1 MVAQFPKRGEIY
13 WVEFTPARGA
23 EQAGRRPALIVQN
36 DVGNR
41 YAPTTI
47 VAAITSK
54 GVEVEYPTDVKLP
67 EGTLPKPS
75 KVLCSQLLTIA
86 KERLGARLAQL
97 DPPVMARVDQALK
110 NSLAL
115 K

>member
-1 MVAQFPKRGEIY
+1 MVDQFPQRGEVY

-47 VAAITSK
+47 VAVITSK
-54 GVEVEYPTDVKLP
+54 GLEREYPTDVRLP
-67 EGTLPKPS
+67 KGALPKPS

-86 KERLGARLAQL
+86 KEHLGQRIAKLESA
-97 DPPVMARVDQALK
+97 VMERVDQALK

-115 K
+115 Q

>member
-1 MVAQFPKRGEIY
+1 MVDFPQRGEIY

-47 VAAITSK
+47 VAAITSRGGGRQGISHRREAAGGPSSQTLE
-54 GVEVEYPTDVKLP
+54 GVGLAAAHDRQGALGGAHHTAGSGFETF
-67 EGTLPKPS
+67 
-75 KVLCSQLLTIA
+75 
-86 KERLGARLAQL
+86 LGAHLSEL
-97 DPPVMARVDQALK
+97 
-110 NSLAL
+110 
-115 K
+115 